1 MTKRKE
7 VITLTAIKNENRN
20 NIYNAI
26 RINQCISGPSLIYEL
41 KLSRPTVTQ
50 NLSELLEEGLIF
62 DNGSF
67 GNKGCFLTARSY
79 SADMSG
85 RTSRII

>member
-7 VITLTAIKNENRN
+7 VITSTAIKNENRN

-50 NLSELLEEGLIF
+50 NLSELL
-62 DNGSF
+62 S
-67 GNKGCFLTARSY
+67 
-79 SADMSG
+79 
-85 RTSRII
+85 